1 MRTVTTAE
9 GLRQFAASRA
19 PGELPEQQFRD
30 EMSALIAR
38 CPAGLVAEHRFYS
51 LPANQPPWLDSGLDL
66 AAGEQVTTIATGRAW
81 MSREAGIWMGPNLWA
96 WFRINADGPIFRGKR
111 ATNSF
116 AAERAGRLWLGG
128 SFPGEWTDEQGAL
141 ATPEAYEALEG
152 SICVCV
158 IRWTGDALSSLRE
171 MAKAG
176 DVGGLLA
183 CEIDRLETRV
193 VVPED
198 WAYPWNVGTA
208 EAFAVEEGFPQGSPI
223 GCYTRDEVI
232 SLNKA
237 LDVPFL
243 PGTRLAWRWKMDRLP
258 SACRED
264 FLHTHDYIA
273 VAAYFENVKDLAYYW
288 SAELEPGT
296 AYQCP
301 IPKWADMETHVVL
314 RSGAQ
319 GLGEWFEEERDLY
332 ADYQRWIGTPP
343 ERLTGIWL
351 IALSAFQHGEGQAE
365 IADIRII
372 QGDRM
377 IRIS

>member
-1 MRTVTTAE
+1 MRSVTNAE
-9 GLRQFAASRA
+9 GLRQFAGSRA
-19 PGELPEQQFRD
+19 SGDLPEQQFRD
-30 EMSALIAR
+30 GMEALIAR
-38 CPAGLVAEHRFYS
+38 SPPGLVAEHRFYS

-66 AAGEQVTTIATGRAW
+66 CAGQQVTTIAVGRAW

-96 WFRINADGPIFRGKR
+96 WFRVGEGGSIFRGKR

-116 AAERAGRLWLGG
+116 TAEQAGRLFLGG
-128 SFPGEWTDEQGAL
+128 SFPGEWMDETGTPA
-141 ATPEAYEALEG
+141 APEAYDALEG
-152 SICVCV
+152 GMCVLV
-158 IRWTGDALSSLRE
+158 IRWAGDALASLRE
-171 MAKAG
+171 MAGAG

-183 CEIDRLETRV
+183 CEIDRLETRIV
-193 VVPED
+193 LPDD

-208 EAFAVEEGFPQGSPI
+208 EAFAVQEGFPQGSPI
-223 GCYTRDEVI
+223 GCYTHDEVI

-237 LDVPFL
+237 LDLPFL
-243 PGTRLAWRWKMDRLP
+243 PGTRLAWSWKMDKLP

-301 IPKWADMETHVVL
+301 IPKWTDMETHVVL
-314 RSGAQ
+314 RSGAE

-343 ERLTGIWL
+343 ERITGIWL

-365 IADIRII
+365 IANIRII
-372 QGDRM
+372 QQGRE
-377 IRIS
+377 IRVC